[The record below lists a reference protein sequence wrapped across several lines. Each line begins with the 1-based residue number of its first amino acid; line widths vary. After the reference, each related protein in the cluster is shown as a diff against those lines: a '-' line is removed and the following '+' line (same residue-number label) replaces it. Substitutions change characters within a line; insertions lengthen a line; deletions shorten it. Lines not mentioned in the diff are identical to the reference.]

1 MFLQGF
7 SWPKHLRMEH
17 KIVEVVC
24 QQRTDR
30 YLPSKDI
37 FSNFYHLIPGHK
49 KEEEDVKSH
58 NPSHPHVRPV
68 PILICS
74 SQTDNQARLPC
85 IQSWDLILKP
95 VLLHSTLT
103 DLLSGLTCP
112 VSDKEIGQLQNLIL
126 ESAESAANIFV
137 YMNT

>member
-1 MFLQGF
+1 MIIICALLIFF
-7 SWPKHLRMEH
+7 FFRKWPGSC
-17 KIVEVVC
+17 VS
-24 QQRTDR
+24 
-30 YLPSKDI
+30 PS
-37 FSNFYHLIPGHK
+37 S
-49 KEEEDVKSH
+49 
-58 NPSHPHVRPV
+58 V
-68 PILICS
+68 PILIRS
-74 SQTDNQARLPC
+74 SQTDKQARLPC

-112 VSDKEIGQLQNLIL
+112 VSDKEIGQLQHLIL

>member
-1 MFLQGF
+1 MLFTNLNLLSVDSMYICGGEIAF
-7 SWPKHLRMEH
+7 FFFRKWPGSC
-17 KIVEVVC
+17 VS
-24 QQRTDR
+24 
-30 YLPSKDI
+30 PS
-37 FSNFYHLIPGHK
+37 S
-49 KEEEDVKSH
+49 
-58 NPSHPHVRPV
+58 V
-68 PILICS
+68 PILIRS

-137 YMNT
+137 YVNT